1 MSRIEFVNY
10 PGLYDYAILAQAG
23 ITSAATV
30 TVTDGYYGTNSAST
44 DSTGVFVPARGV
56 PSTTTPLAGE
66 NNQPLAAAATAELG
80 NVSSAAGTLVKD
92 VINTAASFGAQTPI
106 TGLTGFITLLPN
118 TYYYSAGALTFGSGG
133 FPPLPTLIK
142 FDTQGDPNAQFFI
155 LSGANITFTDVNIDL
170 YGDTLVPASPANIFW
185 LAETASITF
194 NGIMPIVYGNIISAA
209 GVTFNQTFSSLV
221 NGNIFAFGASV
232 TFAADTTV
240 NGQGSYL
247 PVPVVCYAK
256 GTQILTKEG
265 YTLIEDLNVDDKI
278 ITKGKIYKNEK
289 YIHDK
294 FRVEPI
300 YWISKFKARNLT
312 TDSAPICIK
321 ANAFAESHPFEDLY
335 VSPQHRILLK
345 GNMII
350 AKNLVNGDTI
360 FQDFDRESVTYYHIE
375 LERHSGII
383 ANGVLA
389 ESYLDCG
396 NRIAFEDLEK
406 NSKPVKEVELIQKL
420 RLVKLV
426 KKPKPKSIHKIR
438 TMIFH

>member
-1 MSRIEFVNY
+1 MSRIDIANY

-66 NNQPLAAAATAELG
+66 NNQPLATTATAELG
-80 NVSSAAGTLVKD
+80 NVSTAAGTLVKD

-106 TGLTGFITLLPN
+106 PGLTGFITLLPN

-133 FPPLPTLIK
+133 FPPLQTLIK
-142 FDTQGDPNAQFFI
+142 FDTLGDPNAQFFI
-155 LSGANITFTDVNIDL
+155 LSGANITFTNVNIDL
-170 YGDTLVPASPANIFW
+170 YGDALVPASPANIFW
-185 LAETASITF
+185 LAERDSITF
-194 NGIMPIVYGNIISAA
+194 NGLMPIVYGNIISAA
-209 GVTFNQTFSSLV
+209 GVTFNQTLSSFV

-232 TFAADTTV
+232 TFAADTRV
-240 NGQGSYL
+240 NGRGSYS
-247 PVPVVCYAK
+247 PVVCYVK

-265 YTLIEDLNVDDKI
+265 YTLIEDLNIDDKI

-360 FQDFDRESVTYYHIE
+360 FQDFDQESVTYYHIE

-389 ESYLDCG
+389 ESYLDCS
-396 NRIAFEDLEK
+396 NRFVFEDREK
-406 NSKPVKEVELIQKL
+406 NSKPVKEVEL

-426 KKPKPKSIHKIR
+426 KNSKPKSKSKLSS
-438 TMIFH
+438 MIFH